1 MNKTKS
7 RYPSWWAYYHLA
19 RNAYFLLG
27 IPCLLLYSA
36 AYTSDLL
43 DDNLR
48 HSTSLF
54 ILAYGCYFLLFIPPL
69 WLYLKTRA
77 KKKKVLQVV
86 Q

>member
-48 HSTSLF
+48 HSISLF
-54 ILAYGCYFLLFIPPL
+54 ILVDWPPESPDNQYHL
-69 WLYLKTRA
+69 NK
-77 KKKKVLQVV
+77 
-86 Q
+86 

>member
-43 DDNLR
+43 KAAIASTIILPILLYAYILIYRLAKHSDD
-48 HSTSLF
+48 S
-54 ILAYGCYFLLFIPPL
+54 PE
-69 WLYLKTRA
+69 K
-77 KKKKVLQVV
+77 
-86 Q
+86 

>member
-36 AYTSDLL
+36 A
-43 DDNLR
+43 
-48 HSTSLF
+48 
-54 ILAYGCYFLLFIPPL
+54 
-69 WLYLKTRA
+69 
-77 KKKKVLQVV
+77 
-86 Q
+86 

>member
-7 RYPSWWAYYHLA
+7 RYPSWWEYYQLA

-27 IPCLLLYSA
+27 IPCLALYA
-36 AYTSDLL
+36 TAYTSYLL
-43 DDNLR
+43 DDKLT

-69 WLYLKTRA
+69 WLYLRTRA
-77 KKKKVLQVV
+77 KKKKVQQVV
-86 Q
+86 